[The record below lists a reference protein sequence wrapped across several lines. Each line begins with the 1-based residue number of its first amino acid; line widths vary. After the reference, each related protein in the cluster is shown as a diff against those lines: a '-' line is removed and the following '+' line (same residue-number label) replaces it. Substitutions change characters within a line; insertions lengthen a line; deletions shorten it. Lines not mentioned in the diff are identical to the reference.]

1 MTGQE
6 AGSKRWDV
14 KVQIVKDILSANE
27 QIALENR
34 QLFDEKGVFV
44 LNVMAAPGAGKT
56 SLIECT
62 IEALRER
69 LRIGVIEGD
78 VASTIDADRIARLG
92 IPAVQINTGG
102 GCHLDANMVRVA
114 LPRLSLDETDLL
126 LIENVGNLIC
136 PTGFALGEHL
146 KVMIASTPEGDD
158 KPYKY
163 PGMFSAVDVLVL
175 NKVDLLPLLEF
186 DLDYFRRGVEAL
198 NPDVAFFPV
207 SCKTGEG
214 VQTWAKWLLAT
225 QGMAQQSP
233 GSTTGV
239 LSPSRLPTFSQTN
252 QI

>member
-1 MTGQE
+1 M
-6 AGSKRWDV
+6 
-14 KVQIVKDILSANE
+14 KVEIVKDILSANE
-27 QIALENR
+27 QIAQENR
-34 QLFDEKGVFV
+34 RLFDEKGLFV
-44 LNVMAAPGAGKT
+44 LNIMAAPGAGKT
-56 SLIECT
+56 SLIERT
-62 IEALRER
+62 IEALRDR
-69 LRIGVIEGD
+69 LRIGVIDGD

-102 GCHLDANMVRVA
+102 ACHLDANMVRVA

-146 KVMIASTPEGDD
+146 KVMTASTPEGDD

-214 VQTWAKWLLAT
+214 LPEWAE
-225 QGMAQQSP
+225 
-233 GSTTGV
+233 
-239 LSPSRLPTFSQTN
+239 
-252 QI
+252 QIVERCQAG